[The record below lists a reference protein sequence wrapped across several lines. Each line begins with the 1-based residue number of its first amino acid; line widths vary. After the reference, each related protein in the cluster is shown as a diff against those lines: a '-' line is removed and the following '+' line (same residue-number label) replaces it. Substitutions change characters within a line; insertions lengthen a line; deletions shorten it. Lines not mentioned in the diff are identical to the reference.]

1 MPSASQPHR
10 LTRDDPRL
18 SEVLTLIRGSFTFM
32 DGRIDPPSSM
42 HRLTETAI
50 QDHCDTGEVWTVGRP
65 VTACIFLMP
74 QPDSLYIGKLAVAET
89 HRGQGLAHQ
98 LVTHA
103 ETRARARG
111 LTTLM
116 LETRIELVEN
126 HAAFARLGFSI
137 MAKAAHPGYARPTFV
152 VMHKAL

>member
-42 HRLTETAI
+42 HRLTQAVI
-50 QDHCDTGEVWTVGRP
+50 QDQCNTGEVWTLGRP
-65 VTACIFLMP
+65 VTACIFLTP

-89 HRGQGLAHQ
+89 HRGQGLARQ